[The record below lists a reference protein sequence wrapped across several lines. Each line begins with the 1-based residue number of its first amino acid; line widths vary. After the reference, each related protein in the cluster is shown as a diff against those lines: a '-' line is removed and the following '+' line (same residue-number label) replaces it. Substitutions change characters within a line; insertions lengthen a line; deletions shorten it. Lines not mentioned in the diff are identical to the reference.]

1 MSAEQTEKF
10 PFAVR
15 LIGFPPQAAAAIA
28 RGLQRAPDKGPAY
41 FCLSAHSLQE
51 PDLYLANGTHLST
64 LAALDGLT
72 QGDIRPALVLGA
84 PGLDLAH
91 PDFPYP
97 NLRVPVQWGSVY
109 HELGKLVERRAEALA
124 ERAASGLP
132 PVQER
137 RRSPRVDFDLT
148 DPAEYAAMR
157 QPVRQGEVLVV
168 DRSDAFAQHITK
180 LMRRHGVTASWA
192 ASADDAVAAC
202 RAREVAVVLINT
214 SLEDVD
220 AYAVAEA
227 AGWPYPSTLG
237 SGTKVDTG
245 PAVVLMLSAGAGFD
259 EARATACGIA
269 GSLDK
274 PVSDATLRSVLKRL
288 MKLA

>member
-1 MSAEQTEKF
+1 MSAEQIEKF

-72 QGDIRPALVLGA
+72 QGDLRPALVLGA

-97 NLRVPVQWGSVY
+97 NLRLPVQWDSVY

-124 ERAASGLP
+124 GRAASGLP
-132 PVQER
+132 PMPER

-157 QPVRQGEVLVV
+157 RPPLQGEVLVV

-180 LMRRHGVTASWA
+180 LMRRHGITASWA
-192 ASADDAVAAC
+192 ASAEDAVTAS
-202 RAREVAVVLINT
+202 RARKVAVMLVNT
-214 SLEDVD
+214 SLEDID
-220 AYAVAEA
+220 AYATAEA
-227 AGWPYPSTLG
+227 VSTLG
-237 SGTKVDTG
+237 SGTKVDTS
-245 PAVVLMLSAGAGFD
+245 PAVVLMLSAGAEFD
-259 EARATACGIA
+259 EARAAACGVA
-269 GSLDK
+269 WSLDK

-288 MKLA
+288 MRFS

>member
-51 PDLYLANGTHLST
+51 PDLYLANGTQLAT

-72 QGDIRPALVLGA
+72 QGDSRPALVLGA
-84 PGLDLAH
+84 PGLELAH

-97 NLRVPVQWGSVY
+97 NLRVPVQWDSVY

-132 PVQER
+132 PLPER
-137 RRSPRVDFDLT
+137 RRAPRVDLDLT
-148 DPAEYAAMR
+148 DPTEYMAMR
-157 QPVRQGEVLVV
+157 RPPPQGEVLVV
-168 DRSDAFAQHITK
+168 DRSGAFAQHITK
-180 LMRRHGVTASWA
+180 LMRRHGLAASWA
-192 ASADDAVAAC
+192 GSQQEAEDAC
-202 RAREVAVVLINT
+202 RSRPVALVLVNT
-214 SLEDVD
+214 SLPGLDP
-220 AYAVAEA
+220 YATSLEM
-227 AGWPYPSTLG
+227 STMG
-237 SGTKVDTG
+237 SDPKVDTR
-245 PAVVLMLSAGAGFD
+245 PAVVLLLAEGMAFD
-259 EARATACGIA
+259 EARAAACGIA

-288 MKLA
+288 MRLN

>member
-28 RGLQRAPDKGPAY
+28 RGLQRAPGKGPAY

-51 PDLYLANGTHLST
+51 PDLYIANGTHLST

-72 QGDIRPALVLGA
+72 QGDLRPALVLGA
-84 PGLDLAH
+84 PGQDLAH

-97 NLRVPVQWGSVY
+97 NLRLPVQWDSVY

-124 ERAASGLP
+124 ERAASGFP
-132 PVQER
+132 PVPER

-148 DPAEYAAMR
+148 DPAEYIAMR
-157 QPVRQGEVLVV
+157 QPARQGEVLVV
-168 DRSDAFAQHITK
+168 DRSDAFAQHITQ
-180 LMRRHGVTASWA
+180 LMRRHGITASWA
-192 ASADDAVAAC
+192 ASTDDAIAAC
-202 RAREVAVVLINT
+202 RTRAVAVVLVNS
-214 SLEDVD
+214 SLEEVN
-220 AYAVAEA
+220 AYAI
-227 AGWPYPSTLG
+227 AGYGHPA
-237 SGTKVDTG
+237 G
-245 PAVVLMLSAGAGFD
+245 PAVVLMLSAGTVFD
-259 EARATACGIA
+259 EERAAACGIA

-274 PVSDATLRSVLKRL
+274 PVSDATLRSVLRRL
-288 MKLA
+288 MRFA

>member
-15 LIGFPPQAAAAIA
+15 LVGFPPQAAAAIA
-28 RGLQRAPDKGPAY
+28 SGLQRAPDKGPAY

-97 NLRVPVQWGSVY
+97 NLRLPVQWDSVY

-132 PVQER
+132 PMPER
-137 RRSPRVDFDLT
+137 RRAPRVDFDLT
-148 DPAEYAAMR
+148 DPAEYIAMR
-157 QPVRQGEVLVV
+157 QPPLQGEVLVV

-192 ASADDAVAAC
+192 ASTEDAVAAC
-202 RAREVAVVLINT
+202 RTRPVAVVLVNT

-220 AYAVAEA
+220 AY
-227 AGWPYPSTLG
+227 GYPA
-237 SGTKVDTG
+237 G
-245 PAVVLMLSAGAGFD
+245 PAVVLMLSAGAVFD
-259 EARATACGIA
+259 EARAAACGIA

-288 MKLA
+288 MRLP